1 MNIEALLKNGDSGS
15 AALQNIATSFGLD
28 PEVARTTAASLGEA
42 LTQRIQRNAMSR
54 GGVADIV
61 ALLANPNVARATAE
75 KKNLNS
81 APVIEAGNE
90 VLDVLIGNKHVSR
103 GIAASAASETG
114 VSEDVAKKMLPVVAS
129 MMIGGLQRKVQPEFN
144 RLIRNVPELAQSL
157 KGSPLPLPGEV
168 PMDSGPTGR
177 GGSWGSDTTPDHNA
191 PDDEPVA
198 RPAPTRQSRP
208 ISGGSP
214 LPLPGDSVPGVGR
227 DAPQDG
233 ADDSPYSRLPDIIRR
248 GGVQVPGVGTLENVI
263 RTILAGLLGYK
274 SRGILG
280 SLFQMFLI
288 RFLPAILK
296 GIFSRMTG
304 RG

>member
-1 MNIEALLKNGDSGS
+1 LNIEALLKNGNAGG
-15 AALQNIATSFGLD
+15 AALHNIATAFGLD
-28 PEVARTTAASLGEA
+28 PETARTTAASLGDA
-42 LTQRIQRNAMSR
+42 LSQRIQRNTMSR

-61 ALLANPNVARATAE
+61 ALLANPNAARATADA
-75 KKNLNS
+75 KNLNS
-81 APVIEAGNE
+81 APVIEAGND

-103 GIAASAASETG
+103 GIAARVASETG
-114 VSEDVAKKMLPVVAS
+114 VSEDIAKKMLPVVAS
-129 MMIGGLQRKVQPEFN
+129 MMIGGLQRKAQPEFN

-168 PMDSGPTGR
+168 PMDSGPAGR
-177 GGSWGSDTTPDHNA
+177 GGSWGSDTA
-191 PDDEPVA
+191 SDDQ
-198 RPAPTRQSRP
+198 PASRP
-208 ISGGSP
+208 VPSRPVSGGSP
-214 LPLPGDSVPGVGR
+214 LPLPGDSIPGVGR
-227 DAPQDG
+227 DDPQDG

-248 GGVQVPGVGTLENVI
+248 GGVQVPGGGALENVI

-274 SRGILG
+274 SRGVLG

-296 GIFSRMTG
+296 GIFSRVTG